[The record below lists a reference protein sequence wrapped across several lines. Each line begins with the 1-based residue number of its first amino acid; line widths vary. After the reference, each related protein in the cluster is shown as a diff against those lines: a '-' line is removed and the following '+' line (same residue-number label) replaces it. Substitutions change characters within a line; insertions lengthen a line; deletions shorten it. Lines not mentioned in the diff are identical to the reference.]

1 MTKWIRLMLSKKTD
15 PLEALEELSKA
26 LGFTYKI
33 LLILNEWG
41 GVERVGGDEVL
52 EKEIER
58 AVDYTDIRNAVDSYA
73 YGDGAICVL
82 ELFNGTRRVYATVY
96 PQDSP
101 FSELPYRA
109 AEGF

>member
-1 MTKWIRLMLSKKTD
+1 MVKWLRLRLPEGAD
-15 PLEALEELSKA
+15 PLETLQQIAEA
-26 LGFTYKI
+26 LGFTYKV
-33 LLILNEWG
+33 LLVLNRWG
-41 GVERVGGDEVL
+41 GIERVGGDEVL
-52 EKEIER
+52 EREVEKAIDYRDIE
-58 AVDYTDIRNAVDSYA
+58 AAVDSYA

-96 PQDSP
+96 PPAQG